1 MSQRE
6 SDTNGGAG
14 KDPQASGG
22 RGLAPLLRY
31 RPLVIGALA
40 LVLLPLAMWVLGLG
54 TSSATQ
60 IVALAIAALG
70 LNLLVGYTGLTSFGQ
85 SAWFGIGAYCAALA
99 QKHWFAGQI
108 ALPILFS
115 MAFVAVLATVVGLL
129 ILRRRGVYFALLTL
143 AFVALTYAIAF
154 RWTELTGGED
164 GLGGLKRGGFAAIP
178 LDNGLVYYAFVALI
192 ALGVLYVLLRVTR
205 SPFGHVLV
213 AIRENQQRATF
224 QGYDVD
230 RYRLGAFVLSAVVT
244 GLGGALIGFLNYLVS
259 AESVSVAF
267 SGELLA
273 MVVIGGMHHIL
284 GPALGVLFYILF
296 RELFSIWTSNWLLW
310 FGLVFVGFVL
320 YSPSGLT
327 GVWAKLQRRWRPATE
342 ESAAMSRRKI
352 YEGLPLP
359 AFLRPDAPHGTV
371 LQVESMAKHFGGIR
385 AVADARLSLR
395 AGEVHALIGPNGAGK
410 TTLFNLISG
419 LFPPD
424 AGTVRLNGKEIQR
437 LAANRICRQ
446 GLTRSF
452 QITNLFKGLSI
463 YENLRLSL
471 QACHPARFNI
481 WRDIDSLAEV
491 HAQTA
496 ELVKFLGLEGIE
508 SIEGGELSYGGQR
521 LVDLGIALGSKPQV
535 LLLDEPLAGLA
546 AAERERVSNLVKSVA
561 ASIPVLIVEHDIDRV
576 LGFSHRVTVMNQGE
590 VLMAG
595 TPDEVRSDRRV
606 QEIYTGTGTP
616 PRVDRAAHGA
626 GVRSASEARERAQL
640 LRFES
645 VNAFYGK
652 SHILNDATLD
662 VRDGEIVALL
672 GRNGAGK
679 STLLKTL
686 AGLVPPASGRIEFE
700 GHAIAGL
707 PAPDIARLGI
717 GYVPQGRGLFAGMT
731 VAENL
736 ALGRLARATDGRHG
750 VVWTEEKI
758 YEYFPRLKERMHVAA
773 DYLSGGE
780 QQMAAVARALSG
792 NVKLLLLDEPFE
804 GLSPAVVQE
813 LFRVFDRLR
822 AHTSIVIVE
831 HNLDLVLAL
840 ADRVFAL
847 ERGAV
852 FHQGPAEP
860 LLTDLDYRKRILWL

>member
-1 MSQRE
+1 MKKHR
-6 SDTNGGAG
+6 T
-14 KDPQASGG
+14 
-22 RGLAPLLRY
+22 LL
-31 RPLVIGALA
+31 IGALA
-40 LVLLPLAMWVLGLG
+40 LLVLPFAMRALGLS

-60 IVALAIAALG
+60 IACLAIAALG
-70 LNLLVGYTGLTSFGQ
+70 LNLLVGFTGLTSFGH
-85 SAWFGIGAYCAALA
+85 SAWFGIGAYAAALA
-99 QKHWFAGQI
+99 QKHWLPGQI
-108 ALPILFS
+108 GLPIAFS
-115 MAFVAVLATVVGLL
+115 MAFVAGLSLLVGVL

-164 GLGGLKRGGFAAIP
+164 GLGGLQRGGFAAIP
-178 LDNGLVYYAFVALI
+178 LDNADVYYALVALI
-192 ALGVLYVLLRVTR
+192 ALGVLYLLLRVTR

-230 RYRLGAFVLSAVVT
+230 RYRLGCFVLSAVVT
-244 GLGGALIGFLNYLVS
+244 GLGGALLGFNNYLVS
-259 AESVSVAF
+259 AEAVSVAF

-284 GPALGVLFYILF
+284 GPALGVVFYILF

-310 FGLVFVGFVL
+310 FGLVFVAFVL
-320 YSPSGLT
+320 YSPGGLV
-327 GVWAKLQRRWRPATE
+327 GIWAKLKRRWRPPPE
-342 ESAAMSRRKI
+342 EAAAMSRRRI

-359 AFLRPDAPHGTV
+359 EFLRPAAPRGTV
-371 LQVESMAKHFGGIR
+371 LEVEGASKHFGGIR
-385 AVADARLSLR
+385 AVADARLGVQ

-410 TTLFNLISG
+410 TTLFNLVSG
-419 LFPPD
+419 LYPPD
-424 AGTVRLNGKEIQR
+424 QGSVRLNGREIQR
-437 LAANRICRQ
+437 LPSHRICGQ
-446 GLTRSF
+446 GLARSF
-452 QITNLFKGLSI
+452 QITNLFRGLSI

-471 QACHPARFNI
+471 QACHPARFNA
-481 WRDIDSLAEV
+481 WRDIDSYPEI

-496 ELVKFLGLEGIE
+496 ELVRFLGLEGIE
-508 SIEGGELSYGGQR
+508 AIEGGALSYGGQR

-546 AAERERVSNLVKSVA
+546 AAERERVSRLVKSIA

-576 LGFSHRVTVMNQGE
+576 LGFSQRVTVMNQGE

-595 TPDEVRSDRRV
+595 TPEDVRADRRV
-606 QEIYTGTGTP
+606 QQIYTGTGTP
-616 PRVDRAAHGA
+616 AVSSKIAAGTGKRASLLQ
-626 GVRSASEARERAQL
+626 VREA
-640 LRFES
+640 
-645 VNAFYGK
+645 NAYYGK
-652 SHILNDATLD
+652 SHIITDVSLD

-686 AGLVPPASGRIEFE
+686 AGLVPPASGAIEFA
-700 GHAIAGL
+700 GRDIAGL
-707 PAPDIARLGI
+707 PAPDIARMGI

-736 ALGRLARATDGRHG
+736 SLGRLARATDGRNG
-750 VVWTEEKI
+750 VVWSQEKI
-758 YEYFPRLKERMHVAA
+758 FEYFPRLKERMNVAA

-792 NVKLLLLDEPFE
+792 NVRLLLLDEPFE
-804 GLSPAVVQE
+804 GLAPAIVQE
-813 LFRVFDRLR
+813 LFKVFDRLR
-822 AHTSIVIVE
+822 AHCSILIVE

-852 FHQGPAEP
+852 FHEGPAER
-860 LLTDLDYRKRILWL
+860 LLNDLDYRKQILWL